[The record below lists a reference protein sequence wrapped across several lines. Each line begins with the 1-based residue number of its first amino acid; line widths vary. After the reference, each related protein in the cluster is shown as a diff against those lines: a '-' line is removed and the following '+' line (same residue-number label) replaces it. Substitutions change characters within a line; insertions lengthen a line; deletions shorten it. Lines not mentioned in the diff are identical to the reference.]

1 MNRNSIAHRL
11 MLISLAILLFN
22 SCFQAK
28 EKETNQQ
35 SLRTDIS
42 DTPQTYTDSLS
53 VPVLDTNV
61 LDMALVDLPGDI
73 KVRIDK
79 GMSLMLEMDG
89 VSLSAPDTAIIRK
102 GTYTVT
108 ALTTEELP
116 PLADEMVNVTF
127 GSGNGYRFLPNGE
140 HFSPYAELRMAY
152 DESKLPHGYTPD
164 DIYTSYYD
172 EEKKTWVRLFRKEID
187 TVNKEI
193 VSLTTHFTDF
203 VNEILKAPE
212 MPETQA
218 FVPTMMTDLEAANPL
233 EGITMIQPPTANNM
247 GTANL
252 SYPLQIPA
260 GRQGMQPNLALTYS
274 SNGGNGWLGVGWD
287 ISIPCISVETRWGVP
302 LYSSVYET
310 ETYLLNG
317 EQLLVNYDSLPAFA
331 RKYENR
337 FSDGKRFYS
346 RIEGSFD
353 SIVRHGDNP
362 KNYWWEVVDRSGTH
376 YYYGNSERNTKVYE
390 LKTGEGNIGK
400 WYLSKVVDK
409 NGNSIHY
416 SYKYY
421 DNNDLDGKLSGRAL
435 YPDTILYALPSRID
449 TLTHWYGH
457 SITFSYRTNRFDPII
472 SGNLGVKENYCFLLD
487 EIKTNYVKY
496 EPHFVIDT
504 LPFDTAWAIFNLFP
518 TDYPINTKF
527 DNFVCINDIYEKW
540 YSMPVEERYPDEEWI
555 NMILKC
561 LYNTKNW
568 ENNHINLWH
577 EISKDYIDT
586 SFLMY
591 KQEDKMIR
599 GYKLLYDTSLYT
611 KKSRLA
617 AVVEMSPSEWENKLS
632 LLSLNTLDDTTTN
645 TLKYHKFK
653 YHEYSDLRDEI
664 FSYEYWIYANNVYYD
679 NSFIFNVFDI
689 SPLGSNKS
697 TNYNIN
703 AGIGAGLGKETWKQT
718 FNLNANGNIGI
729 SSKNE
734 GESTLVDING
744 DGYPDIV
751 YKDFI
756 NEELCLFTKLYNPI
770 NQQYNEEK
778 FRHRIIISGDNFQ
791 ISKTKKSYSIGVDLN
806 AGGEVSG
813 ASVGA
818 NLGYQYSSS
827 KSLNTVYYT
836 DADANGLVDILVNG
850 IVYFNMGIS
859 GDSIIFTHTPPKV
872 TEQLSSC
879 SNNYY
884 TLEESENINPDLFRE
899 GNMTITKVYEKRGD
913 VVGEV
918 NSNELIFTQDTS
930 YLQPNDPDTI
940 RRNVVRVWVAPK
952 AGYIT
957 VSGVASLDPTFDK
970 ARRVSDNDGV
980 RLSIQHNGVVKDSA
994 YLDTITT
1001 LRDMTIP
1008 NAFEVEK
1015 GDRIYFRVESL
1026 KDNYYDIVNWSPI
1039 VTYNSTNTIAQ
1050 DYEGR
1055 KIYEYNS
1062 EEDFFAW
1069 KTENFNAPIDECVY
1083 VNSKYI
1089 VKDPFSSTIYLSANI
1104 VDTGNIIVD
1113 TIFNDV
1119 ISPGTVVWG
1128 GTEKEFSLG
1137 EGQRIVFEARSDY
1150 EVDWTKLSWNPIIR
1164 SSCISN
1170 GQPNIS
1176 VLPNTNDTIY
1186 SIDQTPSPIYRTFVT
1201 HTLTEEVTP
1210 TTYDNIKFVTSDSA
1224 LFGRNIK
1231 LVKRTS
1237 AGADFLDSANISS
1250 DITSF
1255 SLYNQ
1260 TAGFYEIYVPGIMP
1274 EDISS
1279 TYAYILSSQKEIG
1292 IKFDSVFNLTDTN
1305 FNMPNMRAFGNINHQ
1320 WGQFAYNTDELRT
1333 PIDEQKLRLNELD
1346 PNQVSMVSNMSVDTI
1361 SLDSIDMLVAS
1372 VPNQDETMVG
1382 QMTSTLDT
1390 SIMKHIWTGF
1400 AYRTFI
1406 TPTQMSASN
1415 WQMKKTM
1422 VIDSSVYE
1430 TVSNTHLNNICSPKV
1445 GPIRESSQTAHNYSA
1460 SVSLSIPLRTSWNG
1474 SLNYSHGKTRQLQDY
1489 MDMNGDGYPD
1499 IVVENGVQY
1508 TNSRGGFSSYIAGN
1522 APENIQGIHISEYN
1536 SFSTQGGA
1544 SFAEYTKYIDQKGSV
1559 KIAQSSY
1566 DGSSTD
1572 ENIYDIS
1579 ESPNIDLGANGC
1591 LSWSKDSI
1599 EVSFTDIN
1607 GDGLPDKIYGGK
1619 VFLNLGYAY
1628 YQGTILTDNPLNE
1641 NSSFNYVL
1649 GSTISKSF
1657 DIPNTSNSAS
1667 STVNRS
1673 FSAGMG
1679 LSYSNNNSK
1688 TIYSDVN
1695 GDGLVDKIEE
1705 GNKICFNTG
1714 WGFSDTCLTIDPETS
1729 TIESG
1734 NRTLNFDINGR
1745 FTAGV
1750 PVFMFKIQGSGGLNK
1765 SNAYNNTESMFMDMN
1780 ADGLPDIVTRDGG
1793 NIIIKYNNLYKVDK
1807 LKSVTS
1813 FYGNKIS
1820 LEYEQAKHSDYA
1832 RQRPTVLSSFTI
1844 EDTVI
1849 GDVNSGVVMECYIE
1863 YKNYYHHT
1871 GERTPYG
1878 FDTVITTTF
1887 NGFNDSRRTLEIY
1900 HNNNYK
1906 LRGIKH
1912 YEGTFDTHGNCHL
1925 DKQWFYKMKEI
1936 TTGNIVDDGKAHC
1949 YGPTFPALDS
1959 SVVRYYDIS
1968 SGVAKL
1974 TTAEKFGHGSYG
1986 RNDTVI
1992 IHNDIST
1999 SKDDIK
2005 VLLLYHPNVGNNQ
2018 SALVESHEVRS
2029 SNALLRKKLAS
2040 YDNRGNIKS
2049 ISVYDGS
2056 SYHTTDYDYDKYG
2069 NIIKVQHPANDNN
2082 GSRLTYSYS
2091 YDTFLFKHVV
2101 QVSDN
2106 TFGTTS
2112 RADYNLEIGKPMTT
2126 YSVSGDSISYNY
2138 DDWGRLL
2145 AIRAPNE
2152 ADTLQRPTVLYVRWD
2167 NAPEAIASNNPNFRG
2182 FTGSPK
2188 QRLSNRHIKSIVI
2201 PQQNVQRLWVQT
2213 HHHSALDTLQ
2223 KIVTYIF
2230 TDGMGRV
2237 AQTRKTA
2244 EINGIR
2250 KQISSGRV
2258 EYDAWGRTIKTYDSF
2273 VIGDNINGYVV
2284 PLSVGMYTTTTYDIL
2299 DRKLSDAVH
2308 YDNQTDITSYTYDFA
2323 TKNGFN
2329 TIKNTII
2336 DANGNSNIV
2345 YNDSRELKQVVVDGN
2360 GSTTSFTY
2368 DALGQLTESVD
2379 PEGFTTYYSYDKRGL
2394 LLKRIHPDAGT
2405 NTYKYDALGQVTKET
2420 NNAGEE
2426 IIYKYDHNRLI
2437 EKKYGSIQ
2445 HNSVYYTYG
2454 ATTDLNKT
2462 SIGRITRI
2470 RDGSGYQEL
2479 YYDKMGNVSKN
2490 IRTFALPYNTVSYTF
2505 EMNFK
2510 YDSWG
2515 KVIEMEYPDGE
2526 QVYYGYNA
2534 AGELKSVKG
2543 EKMGLTH
2550 SYIDSIYYNDYGGK
2564 AGVWYGNGTVSFYG
2578 YDALHRMINL
2588 QSFAKVNNSLVSMQ
2602 DIKYTYDKVSNI
2614 TNVAN
2619 SAGTVLTLGNM
2630 SSASYNYDAANRLL
2644 SAKLIYGNN
2653 LVRYNLEYT
2662 PSGRMIRKKYDVPP
2676 YYYPKDIVYGYCD
2689 KIRQHAPRRIVDVS
2703 SDQRSIYDLQWD
2715 LKGNLATNT
2724 CYNFGDPQT
2733 PRAERYLYWTE
2744 DNRLHTVVDDRYYSY
2759 YTYDHT
2765 GERTLKLTGDN
2776 NFVDVNGYTQS
2787 TATLDNATL
2796 YVGPYLVVTNHGYTK
2811 HYYNGT
2817 ERICAKL
2824 GNGGFSGKLVSN
2836 DGYFKIADALFDE
2849 CQKSMANQRI
2859 ENENDP
2865 LCPEIISGEWAEE
2878 ARLNGINVTES
2889 QLSATTNINLF
2900 IFDNTLSSLSTKPTA
2915 IENLVYFYHS
2925 DHLGSASWITNGNG
2939 TPIQHLQYMPYGEPF
2954 VNERISSYN
2963 ERFTFTG
2970 KERDSETGYSYFGAR
2985 FYDSDLMTGW
2995 LSIDPQSDKF
3005 PNISPYNYCNWNPV
3019 KLKDQDGE
3027 APIKAFVTAAKLVK
3041 KAYNIYKKTGNLTMK
3056 SLKKAGLDQF
3066 IDIVDDINT
3075 IFSGDAS
3082 LTDRIAAVVDLF
3094 VGTELNNK
3102 VVDAGKTGVK
3112 KTYQTYTKTN
3122 PTTGEVYS
3130 GRTSG
3135 TGDPEKNIKR
3145 RDVNHA
3151 KNKEG
3156 FMPAELDMS
3165 SDNPD
3170 AIRYR
3175 EQYLIELHGGAKSTG
3190 GTSGNAINGISPKNT
3205 KYNQYKTAYENEI
3218 NK

>member
-1 MNRNSIAHRL
+1 MKNRSTQMALLL
-11 MLISLAILLFN
+11 MLAISVFASCSHTKNKNGNPEPIIPTITCQDNEAEVLEQEECDSTNINIAII
-22 SCFQAK
+22 
-28 EKETNQQ
+28 
-35 SLRTDIS
+35 DI
-42 DTPQTYTDSLS
+42 
-53 VPVLDTNV
+53 
-61 LDMALVDLPGDI
+61 PGDV
-73 KVRIDK
+73 KVNIHHGK
-79 GMSLMLEMDG
+79 SMLLKMDG

-127 GSGNGYRFLPNGE
+127 GSGDGYRFLPNGE
-140 HFSPYAELRMAY
+140 HFSPYAELRMSY

-203 VNEILKAPE
+203 VNEILKVPE

-260 GRQGMQPNLALTYS
+260 GRQGMQPNLALTYN
-274 SNGGNGWLGVGWD
+274 SNGGNGWLGIGWD

-561 LYNTKNW
+561 LYNTKYW

-664 FSYEYWIYANNVYYD
+664 FSYEYWIYANNMYYD

-957 VSGVASLDPTFDK
+957 ISGVASLDPTFDK

-1128 GTEKEFSLG
+1128 GTEEEFSLG

-1164 SSCISN
+1164 SSCISE

-1292 IKFDSVFNLTDTN
+1292 IKFDSIFDLTDTN
-1305 FNMPNMRAFGNINHQ
+1305 FNIPNMRAFGNINHQ

-1333 PIDEQKLRLNELD
+1333 PINEQKLRLNELD
-1346 PNQVSMVSNMSVDTI
+1346 PNQANMLNNFSDSTI
-1361 SLDSIDMLVAS
+1361 SLDSIDMFVSS

-1390 SIMKHIWTGF
+1390 SIMQHIWTGF

-1406 TPTQMSASN
+1406 TPTHMSASN

-1579 ESPNIDLGANGC
+1579 ESPNFDPGANGC

-1695 GDGLVDKIEE
+1695 GDGLADKIEE

-2056 SYHTTDYDYDKYG
+2056 SYHTIDYDYDKYG

-2082 GSRLTYSYS
+2082 GSRLTYSYA

-2145 AIRAPNE
+2145 AIRVPNE

-2308 YDNQTDITSYTYDFA
+2308 HDNQTDITQYTYDFA
-2323 TKNGFN
+2323 TKNGFS
-2329 TIKNTII
+2329 TIKNTIT
-2336 DANGNSNIV
+2336 DAKGNSNVI

-2360 GSTTSFTY
+2360 GNTTLFGY
-2368 DALGQLTESVD
+2368 DALGQLIESTD
-2379 PEGFTTYYSYDKRGL
+2379 PEGFITYYSYDMRGL

-2578 YDALHRMINL
+2578 YDELHRMINL

-2614 TNVAN
+2614 TDVAN

-2662 PSGRMIRKKYDVPP
+2662 PSGRMIRKNYDVPP

-2776 NFVDVNGYTQS
+2776 SFVDVNGYTQS

-2824 GNGGFSGKLVSN
+2824 GNGGFSSKLVSN

-2849 CQKSMANQRI
+2849 CQNSMANQRI

-2865 LCPEIISGEWAEE
+2865 LCPQIISGEWAEE

-2925 DHLGSASWITNGNG
+2925 DHLGSASWITNGSG
-2939 TPIQHLQYMPYGEPF
+2939 TPVQHLQYMPYGEPF

-2970 KERDSETGYSYFGAR
+2970 KERDSETGFSYFGAR
-2985 FYDSDLMTGW
+2985 YYDSDLMTGW
-2995 LSIDPQSDKF
+2995 LSVDPMADKY
-3005 PNISPYNYCNWNPV
+3005 PGLSPYAYCGWNPV
-3019 KLKDQDGE
+3019 KLVDPDGRE
-3027 APIKAFVTAAKLVK
+3027 IRIYYKNKSGIAKLFERRKYIVYTPNMNYLGNNSFVK
-3041 KAYNIYKKTGNLTMK
+3041 ETVNALNYVIKGDTQGI
-3056 SLKKAGLDQF
+3056 
-3066 IDIVDDINT
+3066 INT
-3075 IFSGDAS
+3075 ISNDQEN
-3082 LTDRIAAVVDLF
+3082 VV
-3094 VGTELNNK
+3094 K
-3102 VVDAGKTGVK
+3102 IK
-3112 KTYQTYTKTN
+3112 KTYIGNDHYSPKSNTIKYHPQSGLLITDENGNSIEKGQSPALGLLHELGHSYIDLYMTK
-3122 PTTGEVYS
+3122 E
-3130 GRTSG
+3130 
-3135 TGDPEKNIKR
+3135 DKQE
-3145 RDVNHA
+3145 
-3151 KNKEG
+3151 
-3156 FMPAELDMS
+3156 MS
-3165 SDNPD
+3165 SFD
-3170 AIRYR
+3170 
-3175 EQYLIELHGGAKSTG
+3175 
-3190 GTSGNAINGISPKNT
+3190 
-3205 KYNQYKTAYENEI
+3205 NQYDLKEERWVIENIETPAAKILGEGVRYNHDGYIYRTNNSTSTDEI
-3218 NK
+3218 